1 MSPDLNR
8 DFILSPDLNRDFIL
22 SPDLNR
28 DFILSP
34 DLNRDFILSPDLN
47 TDFSCPHFVF
57 RYLKVS
63 TQDFRHYQYQAYKFF
78 YFFND
83 EFFEA
88 RNFGCFLK
96 CTLKYQVICVRLSQ
110 KFKQNSIIF
119 GCYFPQT
126 QNSFH
131 CVYSMPCSMPHV
143 SQLTVCCSM
152 SYNQLICHHVVHLV
166 VYLCT
171 VQHNLGKI
179 GRSKLLNNQQY

>member
-1 MSPDLNR
+1 MSFDSNR

-47 TDFSCPHFVF
+47 RDFSCPHFVF
-57 RYLKVS
+57 RYLKVYTQDFRHYQYHA

-83 EFFEA
+83 AIFEA
-88 RNFGCFLK
+88 HNFGCFLK

-131 CVYSMPCSMPHV
+131 CVLSGWSWVDNAVNCSETCCTAV
-143 SQLTVCCSM
+143 SSLSNL
-152 SYNQLICHHVVHLV
+152 SSFGFIC
-166 VYLCT
+166 
-171 VQHNLGKI
+171 
-179 GRSKLLNNQQY
+179 

>member
-1 MSPDLNR
+1 MSLDLNR
-8 DFILSPDLNRDFIL
+8 DFILSPD
-22 SPDLNR
+22 S
-28 DFILSP
+28 
-34 DLNRDFILSPDLN
+34 NRDFILSPDLN

-63 TQDFRHYQYQAYKFF
+63 TQDFRHYQCHATQDFRHYQYQAYKFF

-83 EFFEA
+83 AIFKA

-131 CVYSMPCSMPHV
+131 CVYYFCI
-143 SQLTVCCSM
+143 
-152 SYNQLICHHVVHLV
+152 N
-166 VYLCT
+166 
-171 VQHNLGKI
+171 
-179 GRSKLLNNQQY
+179 